1 MSPVSSGDFS
11 VPRLPQAGGLKVSTA
26 WAVSLCL
33 LELGYKGVHYW
44 FVFVFVFFFGL
55 NTGCSENIHQ
65 NNILRTFL
73 EFIGPILIQI
83 ILYKCH
89 DSMKIQLNYS
99 LSF

>member
-44 FVFVFVFFFGL
+44 FVFVFVFFL
-55 NTGCSENIHQ
+55 A
-65 NNILRTFL
+65 
-73 EFIGPILIQI
+73 
-83 ILYKCH
+83 
-89 DSMKIQLNYS
+89 
-99 LSF
+99 